1 MAHVNSS
8 SVTTGCLPPTSSIKR
23 ILVTH
28 MNLYASC
35 ENGKSLG
42 DNASLAEISEEI
54 LFYHRG
60 SQLGFE
66 VGEDEE
72 WNLTPANSS
81 GSCLEEAVSFL
92 GLCKA
97 LYTLPN
103 SLVIPHPTGSHDY
116 GSDDSGVDS
125 EHDSE
130 HDRTNSVYF
139 GNSILVFVPLEST
152 LDIIAVVEVSRM
164 YQNGIKSDTGSANPL
179 AISASIK
186 RTHRL
191 FCILRGG
198 GIIHR
203 LDETRYLKKAAND
216 GLQRPGM
223 KKLFSLLR
231 EIRESKDSL
240 SRHRC
245 SSISDKSREDA
256 IQHIAELEQKV
267 ESCRQSLPIQSLR
280 RDLES
285 HYNEY
290 LNCFFE
296 VSIRNGGAG
305 RCVVEMMPVPVANDS
320 GSHIYHVPPSKIER
334 RSLESLEDSLLRVLQ
349 SHSSCSLDPKDSNL
363 SLLGIAIFES
373 SRLLRSFSNSEKLD
387 LSNDTVSL
395 LMAYMASYRAK
406 MRHATASIA
415 RTALVSPSSLPG
427 PQMGLLKRLAFHI
440 GPMVDKSPNQT
451 EMLKKRDDADAS
463 NNLTHQILQH
473 RGRFLPLPPSFM
485 LDASD
490 QLFSLSYDDNKDDI
504 WAPRVNLSLAPGF
517 ECSRNKDV
525 ITNDRFAT
533 HMVVFE
539 FLQFSFLIFI
549 NLPLQ
554 DHLGFSETPESR
566 FLLLDLEAKLSEAII
581 HAFCDESC
589 VWAFPESMSAHCT
602 KEPGQDIVAV
612 EESKGVMVLISDPK
626 LRPPQRDSKKKTS
639 TGNKTK
645 NQMRRFRGFSPRNIE
660 NVSQL
665 HRKSERS
672 TTVEWSAL
680 GLDCRHILASRL
692 SLDICLAFDD
702 MINEVRKIKSTTMP
716 SLCQKKRN
724 GDELCSTLLELCTYT
739 PSGWIYALATKTKEI
754 YVLFDCSIYVT
765 VADVQSA
772 VLRIKERYIEKTI

>member
-1 MAHVNSS
+1 MAHVNNS
-8 SVTTGCLPPTSSIKR
+8 SVTNGCLPPTSSIKR
-23 ILVTH
+23 ILVLH

-42 DNASLAEISEEI
+42 ENASLAEISEEI

-72 WNLTPANSS
+72 WNLTPASSS

-116 GSDDSGVDS
+116 GSYDNRVDC
-125 EHDSE
+125 E
-130 HDRTNSVYF
+130 HDRTNSVYL

-152 LDIIAVVEVSRM
+152 LDIVAVVEVSRM

-203 LDETRYLKKAAND
+203 LDETRYLKKAVND
-216 GLQRPGM
+216 APQRTGM

-245 SSISDKSREDA
+245 SSISDKSRED
-256 IQHIAELEQKV
+256 IIHHIAELEQKV
-267 ESCRQSLPIQSLR
+267 EKFRQSLPIQSLR

-285 HYNEY
+285 HYNEF
-290 LNCFFE
+290 LNFFLE

-320 GSHIYHVPPSKIER
+320 GSHIYHVPPSKIKR
-334 RSLESLEDSLLRVLQ
+334 RSLESLEESLLRVVQ
-349 SHSSCSLDPKDSNL
+349 SHSSCLLDPKDSNL

-373 SRLLRSFSNSEKLD
+373 SRLLRSFSNSEKVD

-415 RTALVSPSSLPG
+415 RTALVSPSSLQG

-440 GPMVDKSPNQT
+440 GPVVDKSPNQT

-463 NNLTHQILQH
+463 NNLEH
-473 RGRFLPLPPSFM
+473 
-485 LDASD
+485 
-490 QLFSLSYDDNKDDI
+490 
-504 WAPRVNLSLAPGF
+504 
-517 ECSRNKDV
+517 
-525 ITNDRFAT
+525 
-533 HMVVFE
+533 
-539 FLQFSFLIFI
+539 
-549 NLPLQ
+549 
-554 DHLGFSETPESR
+554 
-566 FLLLDLEAKLSEAII
+566 
-581 HAFCDESC
+581 
-589 VWAFPESMSAHCT
+589 
-602 KEPGQDIVAV
+602 
-612 EESKGVMVLISDPK
+612 
-626 LRPPQRDSKKKTS
+626 
-639 TGNKTK
+639 
-645 NQMRRFRGFSPRNIE
+645 
-660 NVSQL
+660 
-665 HRKSERS
+665 
-672 TTVEWSAL
+672 
-680 GLDCRHILASRL
+680 
-692 SLDICLAFDD
+692 
-702 MINEVRKIKSTTMP
+702 KI
-716 SLCQKKRN
+716 
-724 GDELCSTLLELCTYT
+724 
-739 PSGWIYALATKTKEI
+739 
-754 YVLFDCSIYVT
+754 
-765 VADVQSA
+765 
-772 VLRIKERYIEKTI
+772 